1 MISFPT
7 LFLPRLQADEGRGL
21 RLGMDVCPNRR
32 QLLESFRT
40 VQFDALGTKMVPAF
54 GQVSSTIGRL
64 YLANG
69 SDGSGG
75 WAESHKILRSF

>member
-1 MISFPT
+1 
-7 LFLPRLQADEGRGL
+7 
-21 RLGMDVCPNRR
+21 MDVCPNRR

-40 VQFDALGTKMVPAF
+40 VQFDARGPYQVRVF

-69 SDGSGG
+69 SDDRGVR
-75 WAESHKILRSF
+75 ADAAKIRAILRTRRGSVQASLTQVVSFWTAV